1 VRRLTLAPTSGRPVT
16 VLLVDDNA
24 ETRAVLRK
32 LLEAVDIVVVGE
44 AEDGSEGVRLAE
56 EHNPDVVLMDQRM
69 PVMDGIE
76 ATRLITTSHPLTR
89 VVILSSLQDQVLVR
103 AAADAGAYA
112 HVTKGGSAQPILEAI
127 LLAAEPQDLE
137 P

>member
-1 VRRLTLAPTSGRPVT
+1 MTSAPASGRPLT
-16 VLLVDDNA
+16 VLLVDDDA
-24 ETRAVLRK
+24 ETRGVLRK

-56 EHNPDVVLMDQRM
+56 KRSPDVVLMDLRM

-76 ATRLITTSHPLTR
+76 ATRIITTSHPSTR
-89 VVILSSLQDQVLVR
+89 VVILSSFEDSVLER

-112 HVTKGGSAQPILEAI
+112 HVTKGGSAQPILEAV
-127 LLAAEPQDLE
+127 LKAAEPTRS
-137 P
+137 